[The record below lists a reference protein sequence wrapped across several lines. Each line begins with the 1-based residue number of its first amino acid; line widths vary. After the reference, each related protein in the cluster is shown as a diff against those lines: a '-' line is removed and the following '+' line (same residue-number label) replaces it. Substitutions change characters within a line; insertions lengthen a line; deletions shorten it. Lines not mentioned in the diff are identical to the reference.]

1 MIQDPVKRSRV
12 KRTLLIIIF
21 VTIPCYLLGGIVLL
35 VNEGIRGRATIT
47 PTTAP
52 LFTGPPAAT
61 EMPIVTP
68 LVPTAVFPTRTS
80 TMTPTIT
87 LSPTATRTYVIPTS
101 TPSNTPTITA
111 TETVTP
117 SETATDTIPTEEPI
131 ETPSP

>member
-52 LFTGPPAAT
+52 LFTEP
-61 EMPIVTP
+61 
-68 LVPTAVFPTRTS
+68 
-80 TMTPTIT
+80 
-87 LSPTATRTYVIPTS
+87 PTS
-101 TPSNTPTITA
+101 TPSNPPTITA

-117 SETATDTIPTEEPI
+117 SETATDTIPTEEPT
-131 ETPSP
+131 EEPSP